1 MSHVDDEKTE
11 AASFWSCLDDIQEGL
26 EVSQSKIVHGTI
38 FILQRFLSIH
48 QAFFYGCRMC
58 FCSASHY
65 RGGSFC
71 TSYKSAQ
78 LQQTM
83 MPNTYQG
90 CSC

>member
-48 QAFFYGCRMC
+48 QAFFYGCRM
-58 FCSASHY
+58 FSGVHHTIEGVPSVLP
-65 RGGSFC
+65 
-71 TSYKSAQ
+71 TSQ
-78 LQQTM
+78 LNFNKQ
-83 MPNTYQG
+83 
-90 CSC
+90 

>member
-48 QAFFYGCRMC
+48 QAFFLWL
-58 FCSASHY
+58 
-65 RGGSFC
+65 
-71 TSYKSAQ
+71 SYVF
-78 LQQTM
+78 LQRITL
-83 MPNTYQG
+83 
-90 CSC
+90 